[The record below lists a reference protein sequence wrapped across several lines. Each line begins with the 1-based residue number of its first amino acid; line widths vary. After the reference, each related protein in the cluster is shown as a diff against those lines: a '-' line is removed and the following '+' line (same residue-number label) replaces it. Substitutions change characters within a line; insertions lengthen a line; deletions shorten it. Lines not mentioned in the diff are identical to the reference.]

1 MSAGCDKLVAYVEG
15 NCYKRL
21 FGEGLHGE
29 KVWVVVTIGII
40 IITVVL
46 VAQKD
51 PKGFKKSSYNRR
63 RKWQLF
69 TIGGDCEVKW

>member
-21 FGEGLHGE
+21 FGEGLHEE
-29 KVWVVVTIGII
+29 KVWVVVTIGIM

-46 VAQKD
+46 VAHKD
-51 PKGFKKSSYNRR
+51 PKGFKKSSCKRR
-63 RKWQLF
+63 RNGSYLQLVG
-69 TIGGDCEVKW
+69 TVK